1 MAERADNLSPL
12 KQAIVEIRELRAQL
26 AQRDEVEQARTE
38 PIAIVGLSLRF
49 PGGAQAAES
58 FWQLLRDGVD
68 TIAEV
73 PAERWDID
81 AYYDA
86 NSTTPGKMSTRFGAW
101 LNGID
106 QFDAPFFGISPR
118 EAMSMDPQQR
128 LLLEVTWEALEQ
140 AGQSPERLAGSD
152 TGVFLGLANSD
163 YGRLLFTDPAK
174 IDTYAST
181 GSAFSVT
188 AGRLSYWLGL
198 HGPNMA
204 LDTACSSSLVA
215 VHLAAQSLRRGEC
228 QLALVGGV
236 NLILTPE
243 VNINFSKANMLS
255 TDGRCKTF
263 DARAD
268 GYVRGEGCAVIVL
281 KKLPDAIANHDR
293 VLAIV
298 RGSAINHDG
307 RSGGLTAPNGPAQ
320 EAVIRAALKDA
331 NVEAAQVS
339 YVEAHGTG
347 TSLGDPIEVR
357 ALGGVYGRDRST
369 PLLIGSVKT
378 NIGHVEAAA
387 GLAGLIKVVLMLQH
401 REIAPQLHF
410 QQRNPYVEWDQ
421 WPLIVATQHAPWQAD
436 RRIAGVSS
444 FGFSGTNAHVIVEE
458 APGAPPIE
466 AAIDRP
472 VQVLTL
478 SAKSA
483 AALKSQAAQ
492 FERHLQHSTDSFAD
506 VCFTAN
512 TGRSH
517 FAHRLAVIA
526 STPDEARERLTAFMT
541 GRDNVNV
548 FNGHRLDANPP
559 AVAFLFTGYGSQ
571 YADMGRQL
579 YDTQP
584 TFRAAIDRC
593 DAIFQSQTGESLKKL
608 LYSQSAINNPTL
620 LRSGDYS
627 QQSTITQP
635 AVFALEY
642 ALAELWQSWGVEPAI
657 VAGHSLGEYAA
668 ACVAGV
674 FSLADGLKLVAA
686 RDRLMRAV
694 PEVGEMVT
702 VFADEATVAATLAAQ
717 PEVAIAAIN
726 SPETVVISGRS
737 AAVHA
742 VLAELQAR
750 KIRSRRLPIAY
761 ASHSPLIEPI
771 LDEFERIASEV
782 EYSRPHTALMSSVT
796 GEMIDGAEVADAKY
810 WRRHLRS
817 TVRFAATMDTLDQ
830 QGYRV
835 FVEIGPAPTLLSL
848 GQRCVREPAASQ
860 WLPSLREGQ
869 ADWAQLLETL
879 SALYVHGARIDWVG
893 FERDYVAARQRVSL
907 PTYPFEHKAYWWTED
922 RAQRVIPAATTSQR
936 WADVIDAG
944 RRQAQQAPLDLAL
957 NTYAEK
963 QRCLSELTIGYVYNA
978 LGALGAFAQAGEEQS
993 IDSLLA
999 RCNIA
1004 PTYRNLMGRWL
1015 NKLVDARRLERRSD
1029 GVYVAAQPFAQ
1040 RSLEAT
1046 WVEAQAA
1053 LADVPFLIDYVRRC
1067 GEALP
1072 GVLTGQISAL
1082 ETLFPDGSFATTEA
1096 LYQDWAQAR
1105 YFNNVVRAVVEAA
1118 ARSGDRLRV
1127 IELGAG
1133 TGSTTSA
1140 VLPALSRDRT
1150 TYTFTD
1156 VSDLFL
1162 DRARE
1167 KFAAYPFVRYGL
1179 LNIEQDP
1186 AAQGYA
1192 RHGYDVVIAANVL
1205 HATHNVDETL
1215 QHVQS
1220 LLAAQGVLVLYEATR
1235 QISWYDITTGL
1246 IEGWQRFD
1254 DDVRSAQDYPLLS
1267 PAQWAQVLRAAGFTD
1282 VVSWPEAG
1290 SAADVLGLHVIVA
1303 RPPQSNGTV
1312 EGEAPIEQ
1320 VETDRAVPIQ
1330 SAGQAPS
1337 IDLLNQLQAALPD
1350 ERHDILI
1357 GFVRQHVVRI
1367 LRLDPNEPL
1376 DRRARLMD
1384 IGVDSLM
1391 AVELRSRLSGGLGL
1405 AQNLPATL
1413 IFDYPT
1419 IEAIARYLLYDLL
1432 ALADGSAAPT
1442 EPVASSYGEAGPSS
1456 TVDELEQM
1464 SDEEVTAL
1472 LMKKLRSRT

>member
-1 MAERADNLSPL
+1 MAERAEGLSPL
-12 KQAIVEIRELRAQL
+12 KQAILEIRELRSQL
-26 AQRDEVEQARTE
+26 DEIERARTE

-49 PGGAQAAES
+49 PGGAQDAES

-128 LLLEVTWEALEQ
+128 LLLEVAWEALEQ

-163 YGRLLFTDPAK
+163 YGRLLFTNPTK

-181 GSAFSVT
+181 GSTFSVT

-255 TDGRCKTF
+255 PDGRCKTF

-281 KKLPDAIANHDR
+281 KKLSDAIANHDR

-331 NVEAAQVS
+331 SVEAAQVS

-357 ALGGVYGRDRST
+357 ALGGVYGHDRST

-401 REIAPQLHF
+401 REIAPHLHF
-410 QQRNPYVEWDQ
+410 ERRNPYVEWDQ

-458 APGAPPIE
+458 APDTPRIE

-472 VQVLTL
+472 VQLLTL

-483 AALKSQAAQ
+483 AALKSLAAQ
-492 FERHLQHSTDSFAD
+492 FECHLQQSTDSLAD

-517 FAHRLAVIA
+517 FAHRLAMIA
-526 STPDEARERLTAFMT
+526 STPDEARERLTAFMA

-559 AVAFLFTGYGSQ
+559 AITFLFTGYGSQ

-584 TFRAAIDRC
+584 TFRAAIDHC
-593 DAIFQSQTGESLKKL
+593 DEIFKSQTGESLKAA
-608 LYSQSAINNPTL
+608 LYFQASLVTHHSSIP
-620 LRSGDYS
+620 
-627 QQSTITQP
+627 QP

-642 ALAELWQSWGVEPAI
+642 ALAVLWKSWGVEPAI

-674 FSLADGLKLVAA
+674 FSLADGLKLVAT

-694 PEVGEMVT
+694 PDVGEMVT
-702 VFADEATVAATLAAQ
+702 VFADEATVSAALAAQ

-742 VLAELQAR
+742 VLADMQAR

-771 LDEFERIASEV
+771 LDEFERIAAEV

-796 GEMIDGAEVADAKY
+796 GELIDGAEVANAKY

-817 TVRFAATMDTLDQ
+817 TVRFAATMDTLYQ

-869 ADWAQLLETL
+869 ADWSQLLETL

-893 FERDYVAARQRVSL
+893 FERDYAVARQRVSL
-907 PTYPFEHKAYWWTED
+907 PTYPFEHKAYWWSED
-922 RAQRVIPAATTSQR
+922 RAQPVATTVTTSQR
-936 WADVIDAG
+936 WADVIEAG

-978 LGALGAFAQAGEEQS
+978 LSALGAFAQAGEAQS

-1004 PTYRNLMGRWL
+1004 PTYRNLLGRWL
-1015 NKLVDARRLERRSD
+1015 NKLIDARRLERRSD
-1029 GVYVAAQPFAQ
+1029 GVYVAVQPFAQ

-1046 WVEAQAA
+1046 WDEAQAA
-1053 LADVPFLIDYVRRC
+1053 LTDVPFLIDYVRRC

-1082 ETLFPDGSFATTEA
+1082 ETLFPAGSFATTEA

-1140 VLPALSRDRT
+1140 VLPALSRDRA

-1205 HATHNVDETL
+1205 HATHNVDEAL
-1215 QHVQS
+1215 QQVQS

-1235 QISWYDITTGL
+1235 QLSWYDITTGL

-1254 DDVRSAQDYPLLS
+1254 DEVRSAQDYPLLA
-1267 PAQWAQVLRAAGFTD
+1267 PAQWDQVLQTVGFTD

-1290 SAADVLGLHVIVA
+1290 SAADVLGLHVIIA
-1303 RPPQSNGTV
+1303 RPPQSNVAV
-1312 EGEAPIEQ
+1312 EGEAPIE
-1320 VETDRAVPIQ
+1320 ELGSDRAVPIQ
-1330 SAGQAPS
+1330 SAGQAPP
-1337 IDLLNQLQAALPD
+1337 IDLVSQLQAALPD
-1350 ERHDILI
+1350 ERPDLLI

-1367 LRLDPNEPL
+1367 LRLDPNESL

-1419 IEAIARYLLYDLL
+1419 IESIAHYLLYDVL
-1432 ALADGSAAPT
+1432 ALAAGSAAPT

-1456 TVDELEQM
+1456 TADEIEQM

-1472 LMKKLRSRT
+1472 LMKKLRSRS